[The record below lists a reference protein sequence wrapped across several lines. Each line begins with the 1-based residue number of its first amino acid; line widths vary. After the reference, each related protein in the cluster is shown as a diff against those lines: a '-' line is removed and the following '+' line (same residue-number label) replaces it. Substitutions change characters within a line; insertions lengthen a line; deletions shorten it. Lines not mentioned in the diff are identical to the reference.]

1 MYPKLHINK
10 NVKVVPD
17 SEAEKYKQ
25 LKEEVGKA
33 LTEFTQKVNNIF
45 AKYNP

>member
-10 NVKVVPD
+10 NVKVVP
-17 SEAEKYKQ
+17 
-25 LKEEVGKA
+25 EEVGKA